1 MTVCVCGVLVSSDT
15 IFFSFNVSASVVVGV
30 VCGLVCSS
38 VNCCLLSLSL
48 PQSLSCPGVRGSVK
62 MRAAT
67 VVAAAVASLVATS
80 ASATVANETWT
91 PVVLMH
97 GINGSPHDFDTMV
110 ANLQKAHPGQ
120 QIFPLDVFSHA
131 LSFLPIWHQIPH
143 ITDEVRKL
151 TAGLDSYHL
160 VCHSQGGIV
169 CRALVETMTDHNVDN
184 FVSLAGVQQ
193 GVRALPDSW
202 AKFLPGWAQNL
213 TDDEAYEILY
223 SSLGQSISFG
233 NYWRDPAPDARQ
245 KYLEFDAL
253 LPVLDNDPEVVA
265 VPPTYALTPEERKSN
280 FLKVKGTYFFV
291 LAAFGACASAYPA
304 DLLVAVCMRESKG
317 PERSI

>member
-1 MTVCVCGVLVSSDT
+1 
-15 IFFSFNVSASVVVGV
+15 
-30 VCGLVCSS
+30 
-38 VNCCLLSLSL
+38 
-48 PQSLSCPGVRGSVK
+48 
-62 MRAAT
+62 MRVATAAAAAAAAT
-67 VVAAAVASLVATS
+67 VASLVATS
-80 ASATVANETWT
+80 ASAAAVANETWT

-97 GINGSPHDFDTMV
+97 GINGSPHDFDPMV

-169 CRALVETMTDHNVDN
+169 CRALVETMSDHNVDN

-213 TDDEAYEILY
+213 TDDDAYEILY

-233 NYWRDPAPDARQ
+233 NYWRDPAPDARK

-280 FLKVKGTYFFV
+280 FLKVKGMYSLCVECSHLSLSARLSAFFALCMQQMHPRQWELKYLNGILSALV
-291 LAAFGACASAYPA
+291 CSCCLWVPPFSCRSSPLCLA
-304 DLLVAVCMRESKG
+304 
-317 PERSI
+317 